1 MNIFGL
7 QYRRRKQIRDG
18 KHVDVFVNQ
27 DIGIPSLS
35 VRLRNRITFN
45 PTARKKITV
54 RGPKGWSW
62 RP

>member
-27 DIGIPSLS
+27 DIGIPSVS
-35 VRLRNRITFN
+35 VRLFDRVTINTSRLLK
-45 PTARKKITV
+45 PVV
-54 RGPKGWSW
+54 RLGKGWTW